1 LEQAIQDQ
9 INALEE
15 LKRDAKRGKLKW
27 LNLKTY

>member
-15 LKRDAKRGKLKW
+15 LKRDAKRGKIK
-27 LNLKTY
+27 